1 LVVSVTELFVLLHG
15 NLFTDIQ
22 LDDFAPTLSRFLKRL
37 KIKGTEECEWIMMA
51 VTNIGAIMEYG

>member
-1 LVVSVTELFVLLHG
+1 MELFDLLHG

-22 LDDFAPTLSRFLKRL
+22 LNDFAPTLSRFLERL
-37 KIKGTEECEWIMMA
+37 EIEGAEEREWIMMA